1 MCFRKQEFFF
11 ECFVFFKCYSLL
23 VEVFSS
29 FHLFLFVVI
38 INEDEPVVNRSLVEA
53 SQKSFSQELCMF
65 INSFMQ
71 LLIYFSIFSFVYSLR
86 SKLTILVDV

>member
-1 MCFRKQEFFF
+1 MHYFH
-11 ECFVFFKCYSLL
+11 VGL

-29 FHLFLFVVI
+29 FHLFFLFVVI
-38 INEDEPVVNRSLVEA
+38 INEDEPVVNQSLVEA

-65 INSFMQ
+65 IHSFMQ
-71 LLIYFSIFSFVYSLR
+71 LFIYFSIFSFVHSLR